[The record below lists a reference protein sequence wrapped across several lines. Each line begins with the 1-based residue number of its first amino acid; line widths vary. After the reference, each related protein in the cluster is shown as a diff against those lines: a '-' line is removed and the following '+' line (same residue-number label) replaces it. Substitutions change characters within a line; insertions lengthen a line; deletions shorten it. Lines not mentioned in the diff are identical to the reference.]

1 MSPPAVPT
9 RAIVVAD
16 GRVDAQ
22 ELRREAAGPGTLVIG
37 ADGGA
42 ARAHAAGVRVDLV
55 VGDLDSLSQAA
66 LAELVAAGT
75 EVRRALPD
83 KDESDTE
90 LAILTALERV
100 SGPIVVL
107 GALGGARIDHE
118 LANLLLLA
126 HPRLDGRDV
135 AILERATTIRRVG
148 MDTGPGDV
156 TLTGERGDLV
166 TLLPIGGP
174 VEGVTTHDLRYPLH
188 AETLTPGPARGLS
201 NELLGSSA
209 SVTSVRGRLLVIH
222 IRRSI
227 QEDSP

>member
-1 MSPPAVPT
+1 MSPPAT
-9 RAIVVAD
+9 TARALVVAD
-16 GRVDAQ
+16 GRLDVAQ
-22 ELRREAAGPGTLVIG
+22 LRLEAARPGTLVIG

-42 ARAHAAGVRVDLV
+42 ARAHDAGVRVDIV
-55 VGDLDSLSQAA
+55 VGDLDSIEPAA
-66 LAELVAAGT
+66 LVRLEAVGA
-75 EVRRALPD
+75 EVRRASPD

-107 GALGGARIDHE
+107 GALGGVRIDHE
-118 LANLLLLA
+118 LANVLLLA

-135 AILERATTIRRVG
+135 AILERATTIRRAG
-148 MDTGPGDV
+148 TDTGPAAV

-222 IRRSI
+222 IRGRI